1 MVVIELKTPIK
12 GIETECRETGNKK
25 MFQNYVINKLSE
37 EHGIKLYYSNSF
49 EGGFRHYTKD
59 KPEFRFYGVYE
70 NDTYELTRLCTKSC
84 EYYQNEWT
92 EEEVKAITEVIQ
104 SY

>member
-1 MVVIELKTPIK
+1 LK
-12 GIETECRETGNKK
+12 
-25 MFQNYVINKLSE
+25 
-37 EHGIKLYYSNSF
+37 EHGIKLSCSHSF

-70 NDTYELTRLCTKSC
+70 NGTYELTRLCSKHR

-92 EEEVKAITEVIQ
+92 EEEVKAITKVVQ